1 MWTKTEDVYVMKLV
15 DFIARIPEHLDLHF
29 YDFSMNFYAFSKFT
43 GLNLRVHVVFA
54 FRPLEVFKSQI
65 GPSPVFSEQGQ
76 RAWPDSGEDAH
87 RRRGEGGGKR

>member
-29 YDFSMNFYAFSKFT
+29 NDFSMNFYAFSKFT

-54 FRPLEVFKSQI
+54 FRP
-65 GPSPVFSEQGQ
+65 
-76 RAWPDSGEDAH
+76 
-87 RRRGEGGGKR
+87 

>member
-1 MWTKTEDVYVMKLV
+1 MHVTKLV
-15 DFIARIPEHLDLHF
+15 YLIAQIPNHLDLHF
-29 YDFSMNFYAFSKFT
+29 YDFSMNFYTFSKFT

-54 FRPLEVFKSQI
+54 FRSLEVFKSQI

-76 RAWPDSGEDAH
+76 QAWLDSGEDAR